1 MNNGQEKVVPAV
13 HIGDLTL
20 TIILIALYVLHSLW
34 YHVCIHAKGVLE
46 YSGPRESKPC
56 GTLTASFGGGQL
68 GAKEGNIL
76 GESKALLGG
85 WPCKGVGLGGAR
97 GGSLEAEE
105 GGGPR
110 GGEGGGPHTAEGV
123 GGPQAG
129 SQLPGRISGR
139 RPTSGWV

>member
-1 MNNGQEKVVPAV
+1 MLHP
-13 HIGDLTL
+13 
-20 TIILIALYVLHSLW
+20 LY
-34 YHVCIHAKGVLE
+34 YHVCSHVKGVPE
-46 YSGPRESKPC
+46 YNGSRSKPC

-68 GAKEGNIL
+68 GAKERNIL
-76 GESKALLGG
+76 GEGKALLGG
-85 WPCKGVGLGGAR
+85 WPCKSPGLGGAR

-129 SQLPGRISGR
+129 SQLPGRISGS